1 MKFEF
6 DIDKYNPKLTIGIP
20 AVIFAIGLV
29 IVAISFG
36 TCGLPV
42 TPGIDFAGGTSVTIY
57 TDQTQDQVKEYFA
70 GYDLKSIDT
79 GLSGGYYLKFG
90 PMDNDKMQAFNEYI
104 LAGYPD
110 AGINQIGASFG
121 TTLQGQAML
130 AILFAFLGMAV
141 VVFIAFRN
149 LIPAITVV
157 CAGVADVTIT
167 AAVMNVIGMELSL
180 ATTAALLMLI
190 GYSVDSNILL
200 TTKVL
205 KRQGNTKEKFA
216 GAFHTG
222 FVMTTTTFCAILA
235 MFIVSLIGQVQ
246 TLYQISGVLVIGLI
260 CDFFFTWAFNAGVL
274 KLYLDRKNPQ
284 KKNSGQKAKA
294 AAAAVSAADAADA
307 EKSSDNASQ
316 AQKTQKAQ
324 TQAPSRNRKRRGGK
338 R

>member
-6 DIDKYNPKLTIGIP
+6 DINKYDTKKMVAIP
-20 AVIFAIGLV
+20 AIVFAVGLV

-36 TCGLPV
+36 TTGLPV
-42 TPGIDFAGGTSVTIY
+42 APGIDFAGGTAVTIY
-57 TDQTQDQVKEYFA
+57 TDQTQDQVKAYFA
-70 GYDLKSIDT
+70 GYDLKSIDS

-121 TTLQGQAML
+121 STLQGQAML
-130 AILFAFLGMAV
+130 AILFAFLGMAI

-149 LIPAITVV
+149 FIPAITVV
-157 CAGVADVTIT
+157 CAGIADVTIT

-205 KRQGNTKEKFA
+205 KRQGNVKEKFA

-222 FVMTTTTFCAILA
+222 FIMTTTTFCAILA
-235 MFIVSLIGQVQ
+235 MFLVSLIGQVQ

-274 KLYLDRKNPQ
+274 KIYLNKKTPQ
-284 KKNSGQKAKA
+284 KKTGQ
-294 AAAAVSAADAADA
+294 
-307 EKSSDNASQ
+307 
-316 AQKTQKAQ
+316 QKAQ
-324 TQAPSRNRKRRGGK
+324 KDVPAAAEVAKPAENAAAPAKKQQTSAPARNRKRRGGK
-338 R
+338 